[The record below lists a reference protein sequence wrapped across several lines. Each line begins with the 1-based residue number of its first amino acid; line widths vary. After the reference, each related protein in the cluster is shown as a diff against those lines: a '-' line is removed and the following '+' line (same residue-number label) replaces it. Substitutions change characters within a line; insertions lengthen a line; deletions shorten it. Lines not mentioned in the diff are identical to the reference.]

1 MTAADPD
8 QRSAQLTSTRE
19 FFGPRAAGW
28 EDRFPDDDPLYAKAI
43 AELAPAPGGVALD
56 VACGTG
62 RALPFLRAAVGATGT
77 VVGVDVT
84 AEMLA
89 TATRL
94 GRRSS
99 GVLVM
104 ADAVRLPFRDESHNS
119 VFAAG
124 LLPHVPDPPAASG
137 SWRGSAEVE
146 PGSHCSTRSVAP
158 HSPTAT
164 AMSPIRTMS
173 APSPGFARY
182 WRPLVGPASSST
194 MPPIAISS
202 SQSGPRS
209 PG

>member
-104 ADAVRLPFRDESHNS
+104 ADAVCLPFRDESHNS

-124 LLPHVPDPPAASG
+124 LLPHVPDPPAALRELARICRSG
-137 SWRGSAEVE
+137 ARLALFHPIGRAALANRHGHE
-146 PGSHCSTRSVAP
+146 PDPDDV
-158 HSPTAT
+158 
-164 AMSPIRTMS
+164 RTES
-173 APSPGFARY
+173 RI
-182 WRPLVGPASSST
+182 RPLLAATGWTCELVDDA
-194 MPPIAISS
+194 AD
-202 SQSGPRS
+202 RYLVLAVRA
-209 PG
+209 